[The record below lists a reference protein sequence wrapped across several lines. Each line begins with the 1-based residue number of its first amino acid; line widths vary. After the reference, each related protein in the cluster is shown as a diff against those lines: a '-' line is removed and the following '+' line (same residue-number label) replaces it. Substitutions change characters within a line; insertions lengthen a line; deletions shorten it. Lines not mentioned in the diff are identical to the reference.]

1 MKIRID
7 VRQQDDFRAGFT
19 AYLEGS
25 VKPKGRA
32 AVLINVSNLMSIV
45 AAKVVKPSDIPG
57 IVADALFHEFLHAV
71 EDWAGVA
78 FSEKRV
84 QHLVEKYRKLYE
96 KARAKTSY
104 NKRKGGSCRTR
115 QSRQA

>member
-1 MKIRID
+1 MKNKIKVE
-7 VRQQDDFRAGFT
+7 VRQQDDFQAGFA
-19 AYLEGS
+19 AYLQGS
-25 VKPKGRA
+25 VKPQGRA

-78 FSEKRV
+78 FSERRIH
-84 QHLVEKYRKLYE
+84 HLVEKYRKLYE
-96 KARAKTSY
+96 KERCK
-104 NKRKGGSCRTR
+104 NDKRR
-115 QSRQA
+115 